1 MSRKGKRIDLEKRNR
16 LIAKYEPS
24 LMEPYDE
31 DTPDEE
37 EINFDWS
44 MEELVARW
52 PKGVEV
58 DIGPMFSDPERFA
71 AMSVDEAVAAMVA
84 ARAGP
89 PPPRV
94 TVSIEEFFDGNNDA
108 ESIAPNLDATAPH
121 PGLGGIRSTLREIRS
136 RPEVVDVRIAIHE
149 WPNPQVPDDDGMWPA
164 AEHVYVWTTASQSD
178 VERWVRPLRSD
189 GVAECPSTE
198 ALCGPEVT
206 LPPGVRLS
214 RVTWD

>member
-1 MSRKGKRIDLEKRNR
+1 MSRKGKKIDLEKRNR
-16 LIAKYEPS
+16 LIAKYVPS

-31 DTPDEE
+31 DAPEE

-44 MEELVARW
+44 IEELVARW

-89 PPPRV
+89 PPPRM
-94 TVSIEEFFDGNNDA
+94 TVSVDEFFDGNNDPQ
-108 ESIAPNLDATAPH
+108 SIAPNLDATTRH
-121 PGLGGIRSTLREIRS
+121 PGLAGIRGMLQDIRS

-149 WPNPQVPDDDGMWPA
+149 WPNPQMPEDDGLWPA
-164 AEHVYVWTTASQSD
+164 AEFVYVWTTAPKSD
-178 VERWVRPLRSD
+178 VERWVKPLRSD
-189 GVAECPSTE
+189 EVAECAITE
-198 ALCGPEVT
+198 ASIDPEVT
-206 LPPGVRLS
+206 LPPGVRLY
-214 RVTWD
+214 RVSWD